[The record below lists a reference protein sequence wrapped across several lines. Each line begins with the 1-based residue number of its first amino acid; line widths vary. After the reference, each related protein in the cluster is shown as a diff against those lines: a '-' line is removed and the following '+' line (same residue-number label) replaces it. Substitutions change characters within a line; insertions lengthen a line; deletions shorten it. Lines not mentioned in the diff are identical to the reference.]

1 MTKYSP
7 IGTLAFV
14 GNQLRARFDGFF
26 ENRSLSRISALPENL
41 WNTILVAGLLFY
53 LIRYKLHTYQYFSS
67 FADVTNLNKLE
78 LFWGPEWDTLIL
90 STIFF
95 SAYVLLTKDSRSW
108 RTQAEKCFSIQ
119 AMPRRQWK
127 AVRRRWVI
135 VWVVISNIPIFLG
148 LAWFTDNIVVFSA
161 LFSVHHANA
170 VLWLF
175 AFGQNVNYF
184 FSEPKFQPPDT
195 DVLREFILERR
206 DIMRVFLCRSH
217 NIQRESLTALGY
229 GISFVLAAVY
239 LAWNEGSYVVP
250 FMIVV
255 LAEGINQYFYYEEK
269 KQRDRGL
276 REIDVRE
283 ESFLENERS
292 DLPR

>member
-1 MTKYSP
+1 MTKCSP
-7 IGTLAFV
+7 IGMLVLV
-14 GNQLRARFDGFF
+14 GNQLRARLDRLF
-26 ENRSLSRISALPENL
+26 ENWSLSRIGALLESL

-53 LIRYKLHTYQYFSS
+53 LIRYKLHTNQYFSS
-67 FADVTNLNKLE
+67 FADVTNLNKLKF
-78 LFWGPEWDTLIL
+78 FWGLEWNTLIL
-90 STIFF
+90 STVFF
-95 SAYVLLTKDSRSW
+95 SAYVILNRDSRSW

-175 AFGQNVNYF
+175 AFRQNVNYF
-184 FSEPKFQPPDT
+184 FSEPAFQPPNT
-195 DVLREFILERR
+195 DVLRQFILERR
-206 DIMRVFLCRSH
+206 NIMTVFLCRSH
-217 NIQRESLTALGY
+217 NIQRESLTAVGY
-229 GISFVLAAVY
+229 GISFVLAALY
-239 LAWNEGSYVVP
+239 LVWNEGSYVVP
-250 FMIVV
+250 FMTVV
-255 LAEGINQYFYYEEK
+255 LAEGLNQYFYYEEK
-269 KQRDRGL
+269 RQRDRGL

-283 ESFLENERS
+283 ESYLENGRRE
-292 DLPR
+292 LPR